1 MAKEKL
7 TGIQKAALLFI
18 TLGPEASSNILNKLP
33 MTEIQKITYEI
44 ANISSVTSEQR
55 QAILE
60 EFLEMNKAKDYLVEG
75 GIDYARELLSKAL
88 GPQRASEI
96 LNKVAEASQINR
108 PFAIARKADAQQLL
122 NVINYE
128 HPQTIALILCYLQ
141 TDKAAQI
148 ISELPDEIQSEVAYR
163 IATMNTTS
171 PAVIKEIEKVL
182 DDKLSSIVKTET
194 TVLGGIDT
202 LVGILNQVD
211 RTTEKNIT
219 ESLEAEDSE
228 LAEKEVN
235 FFGYPIRLSLAQ
247 VKTYLRYLQS
257 LCKNGESPLE
267 IKLLS
272 GRLTTDYQYEMTQCI
287 FLSDSN
293 SYLISKTENRKNNL
307 ALFTHPEMTSIFDRF
322 FQDIWNIQDE
332 RCLSESAEQQR
343 FFDHMIHNTEIQTD
357 ISFNF

>member
-7 TGIQKAALLFI
+7 TGIQKSALLFI
-18 TLGPEASSNILNKLP
+18 TLGPEASANILKRLP
-33 MTEIQKITYEI
+33 ESEIQKITYEI

-55 QAILE
+55 HKILE

-96 LNKVAEASQINR
+96 LSKIAEASQINR

-141 TDKAAQI
+141 ADKAAQI
-148 ISELPDEIQSEVAYR
+148 ISELPEEIQSEVALR

-182 DDKLSSIVKTET
+182 DEKLSTIVRTET
-194 TVLGGIDT
+194 TTLGGIDT

-211 RTTEKNIT
+211 RTTEKHIT
-219 ESLEAEDSE
+219 ESLEEENYE
-228 LAEKEVN
+228 LAEKIKSSMFVFEDIITLDDVAIQRILREVEN
-235 FFGYPIRLSLAQ
+235 KELALALKGASEEVAEVIYRNQSKRAAASL
-247 VKTYLRYLQS
+247 KEDIEYL
-257 LCKNGESPLE
+257 GPV
-267 IKLLS
+267 
-272 GRLTTDYQYEMTQCI
+272 RLTDVEKAQQQIVAIIRRLDDAQEI
-287 FLSDSN
+287 VISRGGEDA
-293 SYLISKTENRKNNL
+293 LI
-307 ALFTHPEMTSIFDRF
+307 I
-322 FQDIWNIQDE
+322 
-332 RCLSESAEQQR
+332 
-343 FFDHMIHNTEIQTD
+343 
-357 ISFNF
+357 

>member
-33 MTEIQKITYEI
+33 VTEIQKITYEI
-44 ANISSVTSEQR
+44 ANISSVTAEQR
-55 QAILE
+55 HAILQ

-88 GPQRASEI
+88 GPQRAGEI

-148 ISELPDEIQSEVAYR
+148 ISELPEEIQSEVAYR

-228 LAEKEVN
+228 LAEKIKSSMFVFEDIITLDDVAIQRILREVETKELALALKGSSDEVAEVIYRN
-235 FFGYPIRLSLAQ
+235 QSKRAAASLKEDIQ
-247 VKTYLRYLQS
+247 YL
-257 LCKNGESPLE
+257 GPV
-267 IKLLS
+267 
-272 GRLTTDYQYEMTQCI
+272 RLTDVEKAQQQIVAIIRRLEDAQEI
-287 FLSDSN
+287 IISRGGEDA
-293 SYLISKTENRKNNL
+293 LIL
-307 ALFTHPEMTSIFDRF
+307 
-322 FQDIWNIQDE
+322 
-332 RCLSESAEQQR
+332 
-343 FFDHMIHNTEIQTD
+343 
-357 ISFNF
+357 